1 MFAAGVAAE
10 RGAGGDGPGS
20 EGGALLT
27 GGGRVL
33 DVVGLGPDL
42 PEARRVAYRAAD
54 MISWPGMLS
63 RSDIAG
69 GIS

>member
-1 MFAAGVAAE
+1 MAVE
-10 RGAGGDGPGS
+10 PGS
-20 EGGALLT
+20 DGRELVT